1 MDTPVTETSVE
12 VPAAPVVVEG
22 WWVNVAGTVVVL
34 VLSGLWVVVRS
45 FLKKIMVKMDLQE
58 AEKQAVEAL
67 LDGMAAQQPIANA
80 IKKAAADN
88 KITKEEAAELEAKAW
103 EVAKGAVTGPAKDI
117 VMNWTTERVS
127 SLIKQLLS
135 KYKSD

>member
-1 MDTPVTETSVE
+1 MEGEATVE
-12 VPAAPVVVEG
+12 VPVAPVEKPLVEG

-45 FLKKIMVKMDLQE
+45 FLKKIMVKMDMQE
-58 AEKQAVEAL
+58 AEKQAIEAL

-80 IKKAAADN
+80 IKKVAADN
-88 KITKEEAAELEAKAW
+88 KITKEEAKELETKAW
-103 EVAKGAVTGPAKDI
+103 EVAKEAAKGPAKDI